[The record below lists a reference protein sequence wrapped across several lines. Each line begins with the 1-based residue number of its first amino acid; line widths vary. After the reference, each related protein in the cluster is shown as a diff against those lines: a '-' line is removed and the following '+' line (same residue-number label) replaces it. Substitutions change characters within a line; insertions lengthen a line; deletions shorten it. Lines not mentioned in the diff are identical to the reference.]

1 MKKISFLVVS
11 IFLAITLISCYPRY
25 TIIPLPDIDNPIDTD
40 EPTPEPEGPTT
51 FSPKT
56 IRELKKAISDSK
68 DGDTID
74 ADVVI
79 SQEEFAEF
87 QITLGKKLTMKGEYL
102 IADDPNSKLMLM
114 NTVSRTE
121 TEGAVGLSLFGIQ
134 ADVSIVDLTVKVAES
149 AVAMIDQIVSLDS
162 SNAILKTD
170 NFKIQIIDDETSTPI
185 DNPQNTVIAI
195 AVGES
200 VPAENINLDAE
211 TDAKIYVDENNAAI
225 ETIFENVAEINPDAE
240 IVVSKLPETEIKLG
254 TELAD
259 GIIYYDRGVEYG
271 KYNYNE
277 ETKTLT
283 RIDYAVDDGSRNS
296 DAWRFLIVA
305 KENLI
310 DQSEEISWGEFR
322 PSSKQRPVWGETY
335 YEIGSGLNNTS
346 IMLGHYG
353 TESEYIWPKVKEVQD
368 TTGEQWFVP
377 SALELYELYK
387 VKDELTNIIFPDF
400 TYTNE
405 YWTSTRCM
413 EPLTDTNFAVLNEV
427 YGCVVDFDDN
437 NLTEE
442 EARQDGLSAN
452 SNRFVR
458 LVKRY

>member
-25 TIIPLPDIDNPIDTD
+25 TIIPLPDVDNPIDTD

-56 IRELKKAISDSK
+56 VQELKKAISDSK
-68 DGDTID
+68 DGDTIE

-87 QITLGKKLTMKGEYL
+87 PIILDKKLTMKGEYL
-102 IADDPNSKLMLM
+102 IADDINSELMLM
-114 NTVSRTE
+114 NTVLRNGA
-121 TEGAVGLSLFGIQ
+121 GAVGLSLFDIQ
-134 ADVSIVDLTVKVAES
+134 DEVSLVDLTVKVAES
-149 AVAMIDQIVSLDS
+149 TVTMVDQIVSLISSDS
-162 SNAILKTD
+162 ILKTD
-170 NFKIQIIDDETSTPI
+170 NFKVQIIADETSSPI

-200 VPAENINLDAE
+200 VPAENINLDSE
-211 TDAKIYVDENNAAI
+211 SDAKIYVDENNAAI
-225 ETIFENVAEINPDAE
+225 ETIFENIAEINPDTE
-240 IVVSKLPETEIKLG
+240 IVVSRLPETEIKLG
-254 TELAD
+254 TELSD
-259 GIIYYDRGVEYG
+259 GIIYYDRGAEYG

-283 RIDYAVDDGSRNS
+283 RIDYAVDDGSKDS
-296 DAWRFLIVA
+296 AAWRFLIVA
-305 KENLI
+305 NGNLI
-310 DQSEEISWGEFR
+310 AQSEEISWGEFR

-346 IMLGHYG
+346 IMLNYYE
-353 TESEYIWPKVKEVQD
+353 TESSYIWQKVKEVQD

-387 VKDELTNIIFPDF
+387 VKDEFTNITFPDF
-400 TYTNE
+400 TYNNE

-413 EPLTDTNFAVLNEV
+413 EPLTNAVLNEV
-427 YGCVVDFDDN
+427 YGCVVDFHDD

-442 EARQDGLSAN
+442 EVRQDGMSAN

-458 LVKRY
+458 LIKRY

>member
-56 IRELKKAISDSK
+56 VQELIKAISDSK

-74 ADVVI
+74 ADVDI
-79 SQEEFAEF
+79 SQAEF
-87 QITLGKKLTMKGEYL
+87 NEFPLTLNKKLTLKGKYL
-102 IADDPNSKLMLM
+102 IADNPKSELMLM
-114 NTVSRTE
+114 NTVSRNGAE
-121 TEGAVGLSLFGIQ
+121 EAVGLSLFDIK
-134 ADVSIVDLTVKVAES
+134 DEVSLVDLTVKVAES
-149 AVAMIDQIVSLDS
+149 AVAMINQIVSLDS
-162 SNAILKTD
+162 SDSILTTA
-170 NFKIQIIDDETSTPI
+170 NFKVQIIDDETLTPI

-195 AVGES
+195 SVGES

-211 TDAKIYVDENNAAI
+211 SDAKIYVDENNAAI
-225 ETIFENVAEINPDAE
+225 ETIFENVVAIIPDAE
-240 IVVSKLPETEIKLG
+240 IVVSKLPETKIELG
-254 TELAD
+254 TEISD
-259 GIIYYDRGVEYG
+259 GIIYYDRGAEYG

-277 ETKTLT
+277 ATKTLT
-283 RIDYAVDDGSRNS
+283 RIDYAVDDGSRDT

-305 KENLI
+305 KENLVA
-310 DQSEEISWGEFR
+310 QSEEISWGEFR
-322 PSSKQRPVWGETY
+322 PLSNQRPDWRETN

-346 IMLGHYG
+346 IMLNYYG
-353 TESEYIWPKVKEVQD
+353 TESAYIWPKVKEEQD
-368 TTGEQWFVP
+368 KTEQQWFVP

-387 VKDELTNIIFPDF
+387 VKDELTNITFPSF
-400 TYTNE
+400 TSDNS

-413 EPLTDTNFAVLNEV
+413 EPLSSTVLNEV
-427 YGCVVDFDDN
+427 YVCVVDFHDK

-442 EARQDGLSAN
+442 DVRQDGISAN
-452 SNRFVR
+452 SNHFVR
-458 LVKRY
+458 LIKRY